1 MPNIADNK
9 KVNAITLDSGV
20 SGPHVLIIAGIH
32 GDEFEPMLAANELL
46 NLLPSELTRGSVTII
61 PVANEPAYGLGS
73 RYGEEGLDLARTFP
87 GDEAGSTTQI
97 IAHQITGL
105 IRNADYMIDLH
116 TGGTLFDIT
125 PLSGYLLH
133 PDKTVLEK
141 QQLMA
146 EAFNLP
152 LIWGTNPNAEGR
164 TLSAARDFNIPAI
177 YAESGGGT
185 GISNRTIER
194 YVEGCINVL
203 SRLEMIDCSIKNK
216 ISSFYWLEDHRPGQG
231 HLQSKLPAPID
242 GIFHP
247 VVSLGE
253 FVQKGTLLG
262 LIIDLTGRKELEVFA
277 GEEGMVF
284 MIRVSSRVKEGDTLG
299 GILPITKRE
308 KKVIYA
314 E

>member
-1 MPNIADNK
+1 MLNISDDKNVDAT
-9 KVNAITLDSGV
+9 TLYSGV

-32 GDEFEPMLAANELL
+32 GDELEPMLAANELL
-46 NLLPSELTRGSVTII
+46 NLLPCELRSGSVTII
-61 PVANEPAYGLGS
+61 PVANSSAYSLGS
-73 RYGEEGLDLARTFP
+73 RCGSDGLDMARTFP
-87 GDEAGSTTQI
+87 GDIAGSTTQI
-97 IAHQITGL
+97 VVQQITEL
-105 IRNADYMIDLH
+105 IRNADYLIDLH

-133 PDKTVLEK
+133 HEETVLEK
-141 QQLMA
+141 QRMMA

-152 LIWGTNPNAEGR
+152 VIWGTDPNADGR

-185 GISNRTIER
+185 GISNRTIDM

-203 SRLEMIDCSIKNK
+203 SRLGMIDYSVKNK
-216 ISSFYWLEDHRPGQG
+216 IESFYWLEDHRPGQG
-231 HLQSKLPAPID
+231 HLQSKLPAAID

-247 VVSLGE
+247 EVSLGE
-253 FVQKGTLLG
+253 VVRKETLLG
-262 LIIDLTGRKELEVFA
+262 YIIDLPGKKEWKVFA

-284 MIRVSSRVKEGDTLG
+284 MLRISSRVNKGDTLG
-299 GILPITKRE
+299 GILPITQKE
-308 KKVIYA
+308 KKFIYA